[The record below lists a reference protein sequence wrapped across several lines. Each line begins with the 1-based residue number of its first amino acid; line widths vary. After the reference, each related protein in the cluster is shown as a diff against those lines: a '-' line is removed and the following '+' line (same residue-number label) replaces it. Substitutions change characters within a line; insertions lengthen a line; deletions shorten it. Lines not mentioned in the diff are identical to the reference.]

1 MKINRHDANHIS
13 IHFSPAFLWIIGVVF
28 IGLALAALL
37 FFGTKTTL
45 VCSRSG
51 QAVCT
56 LTHKAMLKTT
66 TRSIPISQLREAYVG
81 SNVDSEGDETY
92 RVVLRTDSGDIP
104 LTSSSSSGYA
114 GKRDNANRVNAFLQS
129 AGSSTVSVVQDDRLL
144 AYILG
149 AIFAGVGSLLAL
161 LSSQVTL
168 DLDRSTGL
176 AVLSKASMITR
187 SREEYLLEDLA
198 GAEVQES
205 SSSDGSTYR
214 VALVQHSGAR
224 MPLTGYYSSGYKAKQ
239 NLADEINKFLHPV

>member
-1 MKINRHDANHIS
+1 MKISRHNADHIS
-13 IHFSPAFLWIIGVVF
+13 IHFSPAFLWIIGAVF
-28 IGLALAALL
+28 ILLSLSALL

-45 VCSRSG
+45 VCSRGG

-56 LTHKAMLKTT
+56 LTNKAMLKSSE
-66 TRSIPISQLREAYVG
+66 RSIPINQLREAYVE

-92 RVVLRTDSGDIP
+92 RVVLRTVSGNIP
-104 LTSSSSSGYA
+104 LTGSSSSGYA
-114 GKRDNANRVNAFLQS
+114 GKRDNANRINAFLQS
-129 AGSSTVSVVQDDRLL
+129 TGSSNLSVVQDERLL

-149 AIFAGVGSLLAL
+149 AIFAGIGSLMVL
-161 LSSQVTL
+161 LSSRVTL

-176 AVLSKASMITR
+176 AVLSKTSLVTR

-205 SSSDGSTYR
+205 SSSNSSTYR

-239 NLADEINKFLHPV
+239 NLADEINKFLNG